1 MRRSDM
7 PDYGRYCPVAMASEV
22 IADRWTPLV
31 IRELVLGSVR
41 FNDIARGMPG
51 ISRSLLVQR
60 LRHLER
66 MGVVETWPSPTGKGH
81 EYHLTP
87 AGKDMERV
95 VDTLGKWAIEWLFD
109 EIKPHDIDPVTL
121 TWWMHRRIRPD
132 RFPPRRTVIEF
143 RHTAP
148 KREVIWIVLDR
159 GEASVCTHHPG
170 FEVDLVVTA
179 PTGALSDVFNGFS
192 NWDQSLADE
201 LIHVAG
207 APRLVRAFPTWFLW
221 SPFAT
226 AIHERAS
233 RPEGA

>member
-1 MRRSDM
+1 M
-7 PDYGRYCPVAMASEV
+7 PDYGHYCPVAMASEV
-22 IADRWTPLV
+22 IADRWTPLI
-31 IRELVLGSVR
+31 IRELVLGNVR

-66 MGVVETWPSPTGKGH
+66 MRVVETWPSPTGKGK

-87 AGKDMERV
+87 AGKDMEQV
-95 VDTLGKWAIEWLFD
+95 IDSLGKWAIEWLFD
-109 EIKPHDIDPVTL
+109 EIRPHDIDPVTL

-132 RFPPRRTVIEF
+132 RFPPHRTVIEF
-143 RHTAP
+143 QHTAP

-159 GEASVCTHHPG
+159 SEASVCTHHPG

-179 PTGALSDVFNGFS
+179 PTGALSDVFSGFCLWEES
-192 NWDQSLADE
+192 IADD

-207 APRLVRAFPTWFLW
+207 SPRLVRSFPTWFLW
-221 SPFAT
+221 SPFAE
-226 AIHERAS
+226 AAHERAS
-233 RPEGA
+233 RPVHAQ